1 LSRRW
6 AMAQTRLDAEV
17 SVDEADTTY
26 GVQIEVLPEGHP
38 RDPQAAQG
46 SRLAGFCLM
55 RRLS

>member
-6 AMAQTRLDAEV
+6 AVAQTRLDAAV
-17 SVDEADTTY
+17 DTTY
-26 GVQIEVLPEGHP
+26 GVQVEVLPEGHP

-46 SRLAGFCLM
+46 SRLAGFRLM